1 MVVPGVILVATILP
15 AFWAIGHFP
24 TTFVFYVAVGW
35 LSGVF
40 CVSSGPVLVM
50 LTETLP
56 RSVRAGAVSTIY
68 AFAIA
73 IFGGSTQVTVKS
85 LLVLTG
91 NPLVP
96 AYYWT
101 AAAVVGLVAMAF
113 VKESA
118 PIKLLASRPAH

>member
-1 MVVPGVILVATILP
+1 
-15 AFWAIGHFP
+15 
-24 TTFVFYVAVGW
+24 
-35 LSGVF
+35 
-40 CVSSGPVLVM
+40 M

-73 IFGGSTQVTVKS
+73 IFGGSTQVIVKS
-85 LLVLTG
+85 LLMLTG

-101 AAAVVGLVAMAF
+101 GAAAVGLFAMAF
-113 VKESA
+113 VRESA
-118 PIKLLASRPAH
+118 PIKLLARRR